1 MEKFKV
7 GDWIKS
13 TKFTH
18 MKPSQVQSIYK
29 SNTRKGDFG
38 LKCGGTVNYSSE
50 VELWQPKEGEWC
62 WYNKKYFIKVK
73 NIKDEQIY
81 FSSLDGMYI
90 NDWDYLCKF
99 EPFIGELPTFLK
111 DNKWQN

>member
-1 MEKFKV
+1 MEEFKV
-7 GDWIKS
+7 GDWLRNTEENRVFKATKIDIDVIKFLS
-13 TKFTH
+13 KLN
-18 MKPSQVQSIYK
+18 KPHYA
-29 SNTRKGDFG
+29 
-38 LKCGGTVNYSSE
+38 
-50 VELWQPKEGEWC
+50 ELWQPKEGEWC

-111 DNKWQN
+111 DSK